1 MKRTVKL
8 HDITEAKDFVALASR
23 FPEKMALVDGETMVD
38 AKSIMG
44 LFCFDLT
51 KSILLQIAADE
62 KRGQEICQAL
72 SRFIAL

>member
-1 MKRTVKL
+1 MKRTIKL

-23 FPEKMALVDGETMVD
+23 FPEKMELVDGETMVD

-51 KSILLQIAADE
+51 KPILLQIDADE
-62 KRGQEICQAL
+62 ERSREICQSL
-72 SRFIAL
+72 DRFIAL